1 MRKAFILFLLVV
13 SVGGCATTT
22 QFGNRISGTQS
33 YVFSTA
39 SKDVTYDSCLSAMA
53 NLKYAINNTDKETG
67 MIMGSYTSLSFKPTR
82 LTVNLAEV
90 NGKTKVSIVV
100 KQEGAIDSW
109 DISGYYYRYQD
120 GFYKK
125 LKEELNL
132 KGYDI
137 TKS

>member
-1 MRKAFILFLLVV
+1 MKKVFALLALAVL
-13 SVGGCATTT
+13 VGGCATTT
-22 QFGNRISGTQS
+22 QFGNRTSGTQS
-33 YVFSTA
+33 WVFSTA
-39 SKDVTYDSCLSAMA
+39 PKDVTYDSCLSAMTI
-53 NLKYAINNTDKETG
+53 LKYAINNTDKEIG
-67 MIMGSYTSLSFKPTR
+67 MMIGSYTSLSFKPTR

-109 DISGYYYRYQD
+109 DITGYYYRYQD

-137 TKS
+137 TK

>member
-1 MRKAFILFLLVV
+1 MKKALLLLLCL
-13 SVGGCATTT
+13 GLAGCATTT
-22 QFGNRISGTQS
+22 RLGNRISGTQS

-39 SKDVTYDSCLSAMA
+39 PKDVTYDSCLSAMA
-53 NLKYAINNTDKETG
+53 NLKYAINNTDKEAG
-67 MIMGSYTSLSFKPTR
+67 MIIGSYTSLSFKPTR

-137 TKS
+137 TK

>member
-1 MRKAFILFLLVV
+1 MRKVFVLLVLTV
-13 SVGGCATTT
+13 LVGGCATTT
-22 QFGNRISGTQS
+22 RFGNRTSGTQS

-39 SKDVTYDSCLSAMA
+39 PKDVTYDSCLSAMT

-67 MIMGSYTSLSFKPTR
+67 MIIGSYTSLSFKPTR

-100 KQEGAIDSW
+100 KQEGSIDNW
-109 DISGYYYRYQD
+109 DILGYYYKYQD
-120 GFYKK
+120 AFYKK

-132 KGYDI
+132 KSYDI
-137 TKS
+137 VR

>member
-1 MRKAFILFLLVV
+1 MKKILLILICVGLV
-13 SVGGCATTT
+13 GCATTT
-22 QFGNRISGTQS
+22 RLGNRISGTQS
-33 YVFSTA
+33 YVFSIA
-39 SKDVTYDSCLSAMA
+39 PKDVTYDSCLSAMA
-53 NLKYAINNTDKETG
+53 NLKYAINNTDKEAG
-67 MIMGSYTSLSFKPTR
+67 MIIGSYTSLSFKPTR

-109 DISGYYYRYQD
+109 DILGYYYKYQD

-132 KGYDI
+132 RGYDI
-137 TKS
+137 TK